1 MAKKP
6 AKKIDILCR
15 AVAPL
20 SVVDPEDPRLK
31 IEGCEGKLWVMF
43 KYIANVSERQFLH
56 DSPVVR
62 NHLIGLLA
70 EDLAQTTG
78 VNHKKVVICGKYEQ
92 N

>member
-1 MAKKP
+1 MSDKEIIQAYKNK
-6 AKKIDILCR
+6 ADEISHRTMIWIL
-15 AVAPL
+15 
-20 SVVDPEDPRLK
+20 VDRMGIEDDKERRK
-31 IEGCEGKLWVMF
+31 MF

-78 VNHKKVVICGKYEQ
+78 VNHKKVVICGQYEQ

>member
-1 MAKKP
+1 
-6 AKKIDILCR
+6 
-15 AVAPL
+15 
-20 SVVDPEDPRLK
+20 
-31 IEGCEGKLWVMF
+31 MF

-78 VNHKKVVICGKYEQ
+78 VNHKKVVICGQYEQ